1 MTWGSIRFVLISC
14 CIPSNTCIYIYMRT
28 MYAPHHVMSRSEG
41 SCCPRSDFDGNQEEQ
56 SKFVQG
62 VAPPKDS

>member
-1 MTWGSIRFVLISC
+1 
-14 CIPSNTCIYIYMRT
+14 MRT